1 MSSWWSE
8 RLKRGEKRE
17 EGERGVGGWRKG
29 VEVALLSGGV
39 AAIGGFLF
47 LVVRNIFDYLLPT
60 PADLKFFHKIVTHP
74 QVVIFWSLVL
84 IALIFDF
91 LQMRFPEARRWRPI
105 IFGGIVVTLIYL
117 TFSSIL
123 DLLSRAQDARLQI
136 VLFST
141 SNSQILEKLKEIGS
155 TKYDFFIGAIVIL
168 GLNIRLL
175 FQYGLAISRGVAPL
189 RIEDEEDM
197 IFLTPFTVIGLLVFI
212 IANLL
217 IFSFFN
223 NTFTLYSLISQYTAI
238 KENVGL
244 PSMSPLTSTMDTYP
258 IKILT
263 TIYLIGLI
271 GIVFFVKLTRTFS
284 RLVEI
289 FQQLKG

>member
-8 RLKRGEKRE
+8 RLKKGQKG
-17 EGERGVGGWRKG
+17 EGEWGKGGWQKG
-29 VEVALLSGGV
+29 MEIALLSGGV
-39 AAIGGFLF
+39 ALIGGFLF
-47 LVVRNIFDYLLPT
+47 LVFRNIFDYLLPS
-60 PADLKFFHKIVTHP
+60 PSDLKFFHKIVTHP
-74 QVVIFWSLVL
+74 QVVIFGSLVL
-84 IALIFDF
+84 IALLFDY

-105 IFGGIVVTLIYL
+105 IFGGILFTLIYL

-168 GLNIRLL
+168 GLNSRLL

-189 RIEDEEDM
+189 QIEDEKDM
-197 IFLTPFTVIGLLVFI
+197 IFLTPFTVIGLLIFI

-238 KENVGL
+238 KENMEL
-244 PSMSPLTSTMDTYP
+244 PSMSPLTFTMDTYP